1 MAEAILAGLL
11 EAKLVAPT
19 DVSVGEPIEGRRAYL
34 AERYG
39 VATSADNAAA
49 VASASMTVLAVKPQD
64 LHDACADLNG
74 ALGDGQTVLSIIAGA
89 RMARIAR
96 ELGHRAVVRVMPNT
110 PAQVGAGMS
119 VWTAAPEVTDEA
131 REFTGRMLDALG
143 EQLYVSEEKYLDM
156 ATALSA
162 SGPAFVW
169 LFLEALIDGG
179 VHVGL
184 PRDMAASLAT
194 QTVFGSMRMSLETG
208 RHPADAAQHG
218 HLPRRHHGRG
228 AARAG
233 GRRTPGHSD
242 RGYSGRVR
250 KVADAGGGSVILL
263 EFINALIMAAWI
275 ALFVRV
281 ILSWF
286 PVSRENPI
294 VSVVFQITD
303 PMLAPIRRIMPRTGM
318 LDLSPLVLFFLLYF
332 LRILVNAAL
341 TG

>member
-19 DVSVGEPIEGRRAYL
+19 DVSVGEPIEVRRAYL

-39 VATSADNAAA
+39 VATSADNTAA

-208 RHPADAAQHG
+208 RHPAVLRNMVTSPGGTTAEGLRVLEGDALRATVIEAI
-218 HLPRRHHGRG
+218 
-228 AARAG
+228 AAAFEK
-233 GRRTPGHSD
+233 S
-242 RGYSGRVR
+242 
-250 KVADAGGGSVILL
+250 
-263 EFINALIMAAWI
+263 
-275 ALFVRV
+275 
-281 ILSWF
+281 
-286 PVSRENPI
+286 
-294 VSVVFQITD
+294 Q
-303 PMLAPIRRIMPRTGM
+303 MLGEE
-318 LDLSPLVLFFLLYF
+318 S
-332 LRILVNAAL
+332 
-341 TG
+341 

>member
-1 MAEAILAGLL
+1 MRIAFVGGGTMAEAILAGLL

-39 VATSADNAAA
+39 VTASADNRAA
-49 VASASMTVLAVKPQD
+49 VSAASMTVLAVKPQD
-64 LHDACADLNG
+64 IHDACADLNG

-89 RMARIAR
+89 RMSRLVR

-119 VWTAAPEVTDEA
+119 VWTAAPEVSDEA

-143 EQLYVSEEKYLDM
+143 EQLYVGEEKYLDM

-194 QTVFGSMRMSLETG
+194 QTVYGSMRMSRETL
-208 RHPADAAQHG
+208 RHPAVLRNMVTSPGGTTAEGLLAYW
-218 HLPRRHHGRG
+218 
-228 AARAG
+228 RAM
-233 GRRTPGHSD
+233 RAPGHRD
-242 RGYSGRVR
+242 RGHRGRVR
-250 KVADAGGGSVILL
+250 EISDVGGRVVTPMVLID
-263 EFINALIMAAWI
+263 ALIQ
-275 ALFVRV
+275 
-281 ILSWF
+281 
-286 PVSRENPI
+286 REP
-294 VSVVFQITD
+294 
-303 PMLAPIRRIMPRTGM
+303 
-318 LDLSPLVLFFLLYF
+318 
-332 LRILVNAAL
+332 
-341 TG
+341 

>member
-1 MAEAILAGLL
+1 MRIAFVGGGTMAEAILAGLL

-39 VATSADNAAA
+39 VTASADNTTA

-89 RMARIAR
+89 QMARLVR

-119 VWTAAPEVTDEA
+119 VWTAAPDVTDEA
-131 REFTGRMLDALG
+131 REFTSRMLDALG
-143 EQLYVSEEKYLDM
+143 EQLYVNDEKYLDM

-179 VHVGL
+179 VHIGL

-194 QTVFGSMRMSLETG
+194 QTVYGSMRMSRETG
-208 RHPADAAQHG
+208 RHPAVLRNMVTSPGGTTAEGLRVLEGDA
-218 HLPRRHHGRG
+218 L
-228 AARAG
+228 RA
-233 GRRTPGHSD
+233 
-242 RGYSGRVR
+242 
-250 KVADAGGGSVILL
+250 SVI
-263 EFINALIMAAWI
+263 EAIAA
-275 ALFVRV
+275 AYEK
-281 ILSWF
+281 S
-286 PVSRENPI
+286 
-294 VSVVFQITD
+294 Q
-303 PMLAPIRRIMPRTGM
+303 MLGEEA
-318 LDLSPLVLFFLLYF
+318 
-332 LRILVNAAL
+332 
-341 TG
+341 

>member
-39 VATSADNAAA
+39 VATSADNTAA

-208 RHPADAAQHG
+208 RHPACCATWS
-218 HLPRRHHGRG
+218 PPP
-228 AARAG
+228 AAR
-233 GRRTPGHSD
+233 RP
-242 RGYSGRVR
+242 RGCACWRAMPSG
-250 KVADAGGGSVILL
+250 
-263 EFINALIMAAWI
+263 
-275 ALFVRV
+275 
-281 ILSWF
+281 
-286 PVSRENPI
+286 P
-294 VSVVFQITD
+294 Q
-303 PMLAPIRRIMPRTGM
+303 
-318 LDLSPLVLFFLLYF
+318 
-332 LRILVNAAL
+332 
-341 TG
+341 